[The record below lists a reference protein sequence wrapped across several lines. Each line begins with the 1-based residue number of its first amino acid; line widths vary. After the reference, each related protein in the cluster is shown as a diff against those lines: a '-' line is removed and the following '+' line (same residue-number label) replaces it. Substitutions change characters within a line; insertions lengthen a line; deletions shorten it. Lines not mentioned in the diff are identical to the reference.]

1 MEGGRVGLRTEGGGE
16 GVIHITGI
24 LFENLP
30 KSGREADLK
39 NI

>member
-1 MEGGRVGLRTEGGGE
+1 MMEGGRVGLRTEGGGGE

-30 KSGREADLK
+30 KSGREAD
-39 NI
+39 